1 MIHHETAADLIGIS
15 IKALLLYMTAVFAFR
30 LGERRTLAEMSPFDF
45 IAAVAVGAV
54 VGRVPNASDAGYLA
68 GAVTLFT
75 ILSLHWVI
83 TKLRY
88 YPSLA
93 KFIDHRPC
101 MLFAHGQI
109 LERELKACGLT
120 PNDLFALLREHGIM
134 DLNELQYVIY
144 EERGQ
149 ISLVRRLREGEES
162 KLGLLRDIVEQCQKS
177 KKSA

>member
-30 LGERRTLAEMSPFDF
+30 LGKQRILAEMSPFDF
-45 IAAVAVGAV
+45 VAAVAVGAI
-54 VGRVPNASDAGYLA
+54 VGRVPSASDAGYLA
-68 GAVTLFT
+68 GATTLFT

-93 KFIDHRPC
+93 KFVDHRPR
-101 MLFAHGQI
+101 MLFANGQVFEHD
-109 LERELKACGLT
+109 LRACGLT
-120 PNDLFALLREHGIM
+120 PGDLFALLREHGIM

-149 ISLVRRLREGEES
+149 ISIVRRLREGEES
-162 KLGLLRDIVEQCQKS
+162 KLELLRDIVEQCD
-177 KKSA
+177 KKNAA